1 MSDGD
6 QRRRTFLL
14 GLKDALGLPAVGLIA
29 ALSGY
34 GVMARNAGFDLLFAL
49 TSVLT
54 VWAMPVLMGFV
65 ELVEAS
71 ASPWLLFVTLLAI
84 AFRNMPMSVSAIPM
98 IREKPG
104 FRLNQLLMAQL
115 LAPTAWVQ
123 ITVIGRTLKPRER
136 MPYYVGFSLTLLLA
150 GMLGAWMG
158 FSWTQGLPP
167 VVGLSL
173 LMLTPLFVIMIMATS
188 PKLSSRLALVAG
200 GVGVPFFMQWDTD
213 WGLILGGLLCGTL
226 GFLVSRSVRGKEL
239 A

>member
-1 MSDGD
+1 MSDPD
-6 QRRRTFLL
+6 QRGGPFFL
-14 GLKDALGLPAVGLIA
+14 GLKDGLGLPAIGLVA

-34 GVMARNAGFDLLFAL
+34 GVMARNAGFDLFYAL
-49 TSVLT
+49 ISVAT
-54 VWAMPVLMGFV
+54 IWAMPVLMGFV
-65 ELVEAS
+65 ELIEAN

-84 AFRNMPMSVSAIPM
+84 GFRNLPMAVSAIPM

-136 MPYYVGFSLTLLLA
+136 MPYYVGFSLILISA
-150 GMLGAWMG
+150 GMLGAWIG
-158 FSWTQGLPP
+158 YSWTEGLPP

-188 PKLSSRLALVAG
+188 PKLSSRLALATG
-200 GVGVPFFMQWDTD
+200 GAGVPFFMHWNNE
-213 WGLILGGLLCGTL
+213 WGLVIGGLVFGTL
-226 GFLVSRSVRGKEL
+226 GFLLSRAIRRSG
-239 A
+239 AS